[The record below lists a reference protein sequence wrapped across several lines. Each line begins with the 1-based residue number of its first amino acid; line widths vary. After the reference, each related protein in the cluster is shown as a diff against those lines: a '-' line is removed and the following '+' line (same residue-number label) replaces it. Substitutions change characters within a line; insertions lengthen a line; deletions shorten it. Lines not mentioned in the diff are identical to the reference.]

1 MQALV
6 CEIVM
11 YQMRYGDVIEE
22 SVLGARE
29 RESALFKH
37 CIKLLQ
43 TARKA
48 GLKTPAALDAVL
60 FTRKLW
66 GALIEDLGQIG
77 NAFPKEMKASLISI
91 GFFILKEIDRLEKG
105 EAINFDAVIEISQSI
120 SDGLAAQRTNG

>member
-1 MQALV
+1 
-6 CEIVM
+6 M
-11 YQMRYGDVIEE
+11 YQMRYEDVIEE
-22 SVLGARE
+22 SVRGARE
-29 RESALFKH
+29 RESALFNH

-43 TARKA
+43 AAQKA

-66 GALIEDLGQIG
+66 GVLIEDLGQIG

-105 EAINFDAVIEISQSI
+105 EAINFDTVIEISQSI
-120 SDGLAAQRTNG
+120 SDGLVAQRADG